1 MTNSFAKS
9 PRLSCCQRIT
19 QIKAVFRLN
28 KSEKVNA
35 KAKIFLDVG
44 FLFYD
49 LFRLFFDFILLSL
62 PFSLGVNRP

>member
-9 PRLSCCQRIT
+9 PRLSSCHRIT

-28 KSEKVNA
+28 KSEIVNA
-35 KAKIFLDVG
+35 KETIFIDVG

-49 LFRLFFDFILLSL
+49 LFRLFFDLFCFRFRFHL
-62 PFSLGVNRP
+62 V